1 MLFSSDTL
9 DYSEKGADD
18 LYEIERQIRELYY
31 KYRKEYS
38 IEEVVYMIT
47 SSATFIATED
57 IISHRKEKLKL

>member
-18 LYEIERQIRELYY
+18 LYEVERQIRELYY

-47 SSATFIATED
+47 SAATFIAAED
-57 IISHRKEKLKL
+57 IVLHKRRN

>member
-9 DYSEKGADD
+9 DFTTKGADD

-31 KYRKEYS
+31 EYRKEYS

-47 SSATFIATED
+47 SAATFIATQD
-57 IISHRKEKLKL
+57 IVLHKRRN

>member
-9 DYSEKGADD
+9 DYTTKGADD
-18 LYEIERQIRELYY
+18 LYEVERQIRELYH

-47 SSATFIATED
+47 SAATFIATED
-57 IISHRKEKLKL
+57 IVLHKRRK

>member
-1 MLFSSDTL
+1 MVFSSDTL
-9 DYSEKGADD
+9 DFTKEGADA
-18 LYEIERQIRELYY
+18 LYEIERQVRELYY

-57 IISHRKEKLKL
+57 IVAHKRRN